1 MEVSDI
7 ADKVSRLVMKWI
19 RIAWAWFLKFVKIS
33 FHKHRLGKAKCN
45 LDQRMSRLGAEFY
58 SLHRQGETEFLKS
71 LVIQQQLKI
80 VEEAES
86 QMLAALDRTDAIQ
99 KEYLGKKEGNC
110 VGIGRRIS
118 LVVFQSSIRRFS
130 GDRP

>member
-19 RIAWAWFLKFVKIS
+19 RIAWAWFLKCVKIS
-33 FHKHRLGKAKCN
+33 FHNHRLGKAKCN
-45 LDQRMSRLGAEFY
+45 LDRRMSRLGAEFY

-71 LVIQQQLKI
+71 LVIRQQLKI

-86 QMLAALDRTDAIQ
+86 QVVALLDRIDAIRQ
-99 KEYLGKKEGNC
+99 EY
-110 VGIGRRIS
+110 
-118 LVVFQSSIRRFS
+118 QSKREAIDSES
-130 GDRP
+130 AEE

>member
-19 RIAWAWFLKFVKIS
+19 RIAWAWFLKSVKMS
-33 FHKHRLGKAKCN
+33 FHNYRLGKAKSN
-45 LDQRMSRLGAEFY
+45 LDRRMSRLGTEFY

-71 LVIQQQLKI
+71 LVIRQQLKI

-86 QMLAALDRTDAIQ
+86 QVVALLDRADAIRQ
-99 KEYLGKKEGNC
+99 EY
-110 VGIGRRIS
+110 
-118 LVVFQSSIRRFS
+118 QSKREAIDSES
-130 GDRP
+130 AEA